1 MVMHQPSK
9 LCMSVRFRLPA
20 PTEYFRE
27 IRELHAIVQ
36 HVVQVLARAI
46 AQGIAGAAQR
56 FPAGIA
62 PIKSCAWG
70 AAGMTRSFPPECY
83 SFTVDGPGPSLY
95 IGAFRSR
102 AQMAE
107 LVDALRSG
115 RSSRKG
121 VEVRV
126 LFWAPGSF
134 LSASFSVRESLQ
146 NSI

>member
-20 PTEYFRE
+20 PTEYFRK
-27 IRELHAIVQ
+27 IRELY
-36 HVVQVLARAI
+36 AI
-46 AQGIAGAAQR
+46 AQPVRWSLAPLWTDQFRAGAT
-56 FPAGIA
+56 
-62 PIKSCAWG
+62 PIRRLPGVLFFVISG
-70 AAGMTRSFPPECY
+70 SDETRRSFPPECY

-126 LFWAPGSF
+126 LFWAPVEF
-134 LSASFSVRESLQ
+134 
-146 NSI
+146 I